1 MDFRV
6 IVGDENLADFRRA
19 EAVDQSGSEESPGAD
34 ADIDIEAVEVQS
46 IDGQFQ
52 RPQGAEF
59 IHAADGAAAGN
70 GEADF
75 ALVFGG
81 LTGGLQYEH
90 EVVVI

>member
-1 MDFRV
+1 MTKLSAHVSILNIPDSSER
-6 IVGDENLADFRRA
+6 IPDGKMKRPRA
-19 EAVDQSGSEESPGAD
+19 FTGLSVQLPAV
-34 ADIDIEAVEVQS
+34 
-46 IDGQFQ
+46 
-52 RPQGAEF
+52 
-59 IHAADGAAAGN
+59 HAADGAAAGN